1 MDKAFAMLAMD
12 TLEVA
17 RTRPSYLKAKGEM
30 PRFCNG
36 VVEYVD
42 TGEGNSVRA
51 TGLACG
57 EEGKICVY
65 LGI

>member
-17 RTRPSYLKAKGEM
+17 RTRPSSFKDKGEM

-42 TGEGNSVRA
+42 TGVGDSVRA
-51 TGLACG
+51 TGLAGG
-57 EEGKICVY
+57 EEGKICGY

>member
-1 MDKAFAMLAMD
+1 MKAFTMLALN

-17 RTRPSYLKAKGEM
+17 RTRPRYFKAKGKM
-30 PRFCNG
+30 TRFCNG
-36 VVEYVD
+36 LVEYVD
-42 TGEGNSVRA
+42 TGEGNSIRA
-51 TGLACG
+51 TGLAGG